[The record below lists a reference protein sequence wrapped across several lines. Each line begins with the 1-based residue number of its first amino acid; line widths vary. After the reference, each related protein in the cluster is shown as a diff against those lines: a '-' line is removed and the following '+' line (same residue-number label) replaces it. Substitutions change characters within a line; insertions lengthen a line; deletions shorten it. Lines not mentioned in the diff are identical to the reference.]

1 MATTSINVNERQKS
15 RSGGQALFL
24 CFSFSRCPP
33 WPWYWV
39 HSGLASPEPLHSPAA
54 SGRGCAV
61 EESEAAGAWV
71 VAFGNRCLGGVG
83 VPPLGAPPPVAP
95 PPTWDGTAPV
105 PPPGLELAGPAR
117 SFKAACGKRRACFA
131 PSDAA
136 EVGASPLRRRGDCW
150 EGRRDGGGGTGS
162 LLRVRVKRGGSRN
175 LSRSRARAG
184 GVGPRGPIWPGDWP
198 LGRPRGGVV
207 VGAGCGRTRPACW
220 EGARSSVAEGGS
232 SAFSG
237 EGSAGRHAGLWGG
250 VIVGAAWWGLRRSRD
265 LKLL

>member
-1 MATTSINVNERQKS
+1 M
-15 RSGGQALFL
+15 
-24 CFSFSRCPP
+24 
-33 WPWYWV
+33 
-39 HSGLASPEPLHSPAA
+39 
-54 SGRGCAV
+54 
-61 EESEAAGAWV
+61 